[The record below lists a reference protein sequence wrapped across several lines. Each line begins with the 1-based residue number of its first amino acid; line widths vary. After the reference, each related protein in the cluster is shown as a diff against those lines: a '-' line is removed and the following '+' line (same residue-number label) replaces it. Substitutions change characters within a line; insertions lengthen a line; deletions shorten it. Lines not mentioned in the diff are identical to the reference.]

1 MDKYFKVEV
10 LRKTPN
16 PQQLIYMALHQDYSE
31 NFVAEELDKIPSET
45 KCGEIAIDKL
55 LKGDRNHWGCFEHPQ
70 ITFNCGYFPHS
81 VMQQARTHRIS
92 VSFDVQ
98 SMRYTGKRILAIAK
112 KFPEMNPCYS
122 TESVLIEHPELI
134 DDIEKTFYLRPV
146 SYYADRQGKKYHYD
160 NDMRYRHITK
170 VAEAILDYSDDI
182 ERGMSEEHARG
193 LIPFDIRQHFVVSFS
208 LRSLLHFL
216 DLRAK
221 KDAQLEIQQLCELML
236 PHLKSWC
243 PEIADWYIQNRWG
256 KARLSP

>member
-10 LRKTPN
+10 LRKTSN

-31 NFVAEELDKIPSET
+31 NFIAEELDKIPSET
-45 KCGEIAIDKL
+45 KCGEIAIDRL

-98 SMRYTGKRILAIAK
+98 SGRYTGKRILDVA
-112 KFPEMNPCYS
+112 NGDR
-122 TESVLIEHPELI
+122 SVEEV
-134 DDIEKTFYLRPV
+134 FYLRPTGF
-146 SYYADRQGKKYHYD
+146 YTDRQGK
-160 NDMRYRHITK
+160 RYEYTTVDRTEDLNLCYRMALIYADK
-170 VAEAILDYSDDI
+170 IQD
-182 ERGMSEEHARG
+182 GMSEEHARG
-193 LIPFDIRQHFVVSFS
+193 TCLFDFRQHFVVSFS

-216 DLRAK
+216 DLRSK

-243 PEIADWYIQNRWG
+243 PEVADWYIQNRLG

>member
-1 MDKYFKVEV
+1 VMDKYFKVEV

-31 NFVAEELDKIPSET
+31 NFVAEELDEIPSET

-98 SMRYTGKRILAIAK
+98 SGRYTGKRILDVANGDRAV
-112 KFPEMNPCYS
+112 E
-122 TESVLIEHPELI
+122 EV
-134 DDIEKTFYLRPV
+134 FYLRPTGF
-146 SYYADRQGKKYHYD
+146 YTDRQGK
-160 NDMRYRHITK
+160 RYEYTTADR
-170 VAEAILDYSDDI
+170 I
-182 ERGMSEEHARG
+182 EDFKLCYKMALIYANKIKDGMSEEHARG
-193 LIPFDIRQHFVVSFS
+193 LIPFDFRQHFVVSFS